1 MPSERTPLRAV
12 STDASSFTFI
22 EHADVE
28 RGARDDDANDAPRA
42 NANVEFDAGDSTPS
56 ASFRGWPR
64 RKGYSIAF
72 LWLAALV
79 LCGGVLYSVEPESDE
94 TPASAAATPA
104 SASDETRRL
113 NGAIERATAA
123 RGGGG
128 SLTTTSQT
136 SSYSSE
142 FSAVANDGGE
152 YEAPSSTTGGG
163 ASPTSVEN
171 GGSTES
177 TSEESASSA
186 DGGDET
192 SGGGGGS
199 DEHIVIGWDEV
210 LNPVVEEQETN
221 MDGDE
226 PLFELTLQPPPP
238 APARPPSPYSPPAP
252 LSLATRHSYS
262 NAEFA
267 VGVVEACAQKHTASG
282 CSSIANVYGCTWT
295 GTSCRVDCGTFESRV
310 GCESQG
316 DFCAYNSTGVG
327 GCTYSPYRCSALNDA
342 ASCTTNG
349 GRCGWHGGACFEM
362 REETERCAAKTKDEC
377 HASALNT
384 TSDGNEVPCA
394 WHVEHTV
401 IIGGEL
407 TYTGTENVTNATVLP
422 GTCVVGF
429 ECASF
434 ATPSQCAGRSP
445 MCVYDTSAGACVRTA
460 RVAESHHL
468 CAPLAPI
475 GHRLCPNS
483 DDGHETFCN
492 FALDGAGFCQKCAS
506 LGVVDDCD
514 HLTDP
519 RGQARCKAKCFEE
532 TPSLSSSDDTSSSSS
547 GRLVGSS
554 DDE

>member
-12 STDASSFTFI
+12 STEASSFTLFGND
-22 EHADVE
+22 DVE
-28 RGARDDDANDAPRA
+28 RGANVDGGDANAAERA
-42 NANVEFDAGDSTPS
+42 NAEFVAGDSTPS
-56 ASFRGWPR
+56 ASYRGWPR

-72 LWLAALV
+72 LSLAALV
-79 LCGGVLYSVEPESDE
+79 LCGGVLYSVEPESEE

-104 SASDETRRL
+104 SASAETRRL
-113 NGAIERATAA
+113 NGAIAQATAA

-128 SLTTTSQT
+128 SGT
-136 SSYSSE
+136 SYSSE
-142 FSAVANDGGE
+142 SSAVANDGGE
-152 YEAPSSTTGGG
+152 YEAPPTTTDGN
-163 ASPTSVEN
+163 SPTSTED
-171 GGSTES
+171 GGSEPTS
-177 TSEESASSA
+177 SSEESASAA

-192 SGGGGGS
+192 GGGGGGS

-210 LNPVVEEQETN
+210 LNPVVEEQET
-221 MDGDE
+221 DLDSDE
-226 PLFELTLQPPPP
+226 PLSDLTLQPPPP
-238 APARPPSPYSPPAP
+238 APAQPPSPYSPPAP
-252 LSLATRHSYS
+252 LSLATRHSFS

-327 GCTYSPYRCSALNDA
+327 GCTYSPYRCSALTDA

-384 TSDGNEVPCA
+384 TSSGHEVPCA
-394 WHVEHTV
+394 WHVEHTI

-407 TYTGTENVTNATVLP
+407 TYTGAENVTNATELP
-422 GTCVVGF
+422 GMCVVGF

-460 RVAESHHL
+460 RVAENHHL

-506 LGVVDDCD
+506 FGVVDDCD

-532 TPSLSSSDDTSSSSS
+532 TSSLSSSDTFSDASSASA
-547 GRLVGSS
+547 GRLVGSP
-554 DDE
+554 DE